1 MAETSS
7 LLRNHTYYGYR
18 GFESLRL
25 RHHLLI
31 LKEYFGNLYD
41 FPLSTPYKLNAVE
54 RFGKMLGMVGLA
66 SIGNALY

>member
-1 MAETSS
+1 MQVGQAMPSGDEFAPDYF
-7 LLRNHTYYGYR
+7 H
-18 GFESLRL
+18 